1 MSDNFEI
8 KLEKDN
14 KYQIIFDFI
23 KDISFEIPSIEAFTD
38 ATQNLNKYEN
48 TINLSTKNIKDQLY
62 ELNCVFTI
70 KPPETFNNKIYAE
83 ICLAIIF
90 KLLEPKISQNE
101 FKKITLAE
109 IPNFYSKKIKKII
122 EEIFRQSGFNNF
134 SLNKEIN
141 FIELFEN
148 QNK

>member
-1 MSDNFEI
+1 
-8 KLEKDN
+8 
-14 KYQIIFDFI
+14 
-23 KDISFEIPSIEAFTD
+23 
-38 ATQNLNKYEN
+38 
-48 TINLSTKNIKDQLY
+48 
-62 ELNCVFTI
+62 
-70 KPPETFNNKIYAE
+70 
-83 ICLAIIF
+83 
-90 KLLEPKISQNE
+90 LEPKISQNE

>member
-8 KLEKDN
+8 KLEKEN

-38 ATQNLNKYEN
+38 ATQNLNKYES

-62 ELNCVFTI
+62 ELNCIFTI

-101 FKKITLAE
+101 FKKITLAG
-109 IPNFYSKKIKKII
+109 NS
-122 EEIFRQSGFNNF
+122 
-134 SLNKEIN
+134 
-141 FIELFEN
+141 
-148 QNK
+148 